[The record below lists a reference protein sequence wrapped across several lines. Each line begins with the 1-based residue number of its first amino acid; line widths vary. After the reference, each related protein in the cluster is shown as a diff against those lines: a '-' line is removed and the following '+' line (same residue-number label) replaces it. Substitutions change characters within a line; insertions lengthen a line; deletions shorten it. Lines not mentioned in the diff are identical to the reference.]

1 MEQKQKIKI
10 VQVIADSEIG
20 GGPRHVLGL
29 LKHIDKEKFD
39 VLLIAPR
46 GWLTAEAVKIKGAG
60 VRIVDFKNKFDVNSI
75 VKLKKD
81 IAEFRT
87 SGDPFGAIIIHAH
100 GPRAGGFCRFAIRS
114 GEKFIYTE
122 HIWNKEYNL
131 KNPINSYLQ
140 VMGIRS
146 VCKRADLIIAVSKS
160 VKKFLIK
167 ITKLSGDKFVVI
179 PNAIELSDSNHLE
192 GHRKTTELV
201 VGCIGSL
208 VPQKGL
214 IYLVKAFGR
223 VTASLPKA
231 RLEIVGDGP
240 EKEKL
245 LLEIRKLG
253 LESKIQLIGAQKNV
267 RKFLSCWDLF
277 VLPSISE
284 TFGIVILEAMEQ
296 KVPVIASAVGG
307 IPEIIKDGKTG
318 ILVPPADSE
327 KLAKTISWLL
337 AEKKDRLSL
346 STEAYDIL
354 KKNYDWSKI
363 IDDIENVFVG
373 IIKA

>member
-1 MEQKQKIKI
+1 
-10 VQVIADSEIG
+10 
-20 GGPRHVLGL
+20 
-29 LKHIDKEKFD
+29 
-39 VLLIAPR
+39 
-46 GWLTAEAVKIKGAG
+46 
-60 VRIVDFKNKFDVNSI
+60 
-75 VKLKKD
+75 
-81 IAEFRT
+81 
-87 SGDPFGAIIIHAH
+87 
-100 GPRAGGFCRFAIRS
+100 
-114 GEKFIYTE
+114 
-122 HIWNKEYNL
+122 
-131 KNPINSYLQ
+131 
-140 VMGIRS
+140 
-146 VCKRADLIIAVSKS
+146 
-160 VKKFLIK
+160 
-167 ITKLSGDKFVVI
+167 
-179 PNAIELSDSNHLE
+179 
-192 GHRKTTELV
+192 
-201 VGCIGSL
+201 
-208 VPQKGL
+208 L